1 MELREKPE
9 AINGAENGQILEG
22 QPQNEAENVKVESV
36 EHIEAEAPAEEAP
49 AEEAPAE
56 EVPAAEEAPAVEAP
70 AAEAPAAEEVPVEEV
85 PAEEAPAEE
94 APVEEAPVAEEVSV
108 EEVPAAEEAPAVEEP
123 AAEEPAAEEPA
134 EEAPAEDA
142 SAAESLKPERATKA
156 DIIARLEALAALV
169 GEEIP
174 RVETDR
180 LKKMFYNIRNAEI
193 EEEKRIFLD
202 KGNEESAFATAPN
215 ADEDRVKELLAVIR
229 EKREAFREELDAKRR
244 ANLEVKNGIIA
255 EIERLSADTDNV
267 NRHFRRVQELR
278 EQFRSAGDVPETET
292 SALWKRFQDTVER
305 FYDQFKINKELR
317 DYDFRKNLEQKELF
331 CQEAEKLADETDPLV
346 AFRLLQELHAKWREV
361 GPVDKEHREEIWN
374 RFREASAVV
383 NKRHQAFYE
392 GRKEQEQANE
402 AQKTAICER
411 VEAFN
416 FDELKSYAAWD
427 EMTKKILEA
436 QADWKKI
443 GFASKK
449 MNNALFARFRATCD
463 KFFAMKADFYRSVKD
478 SYAANLEKKIAL
490 CEKAEA
496 LKDSTE
502 WRKTA
507 EAIAELQKE
516 WRTVGPVVKR
526 HSDAVW
532 QRFQAACDHFFEER
546 KKNTSDSRR
555 AEQANLKAKR
565 AVLAALEA
573 IDPEM
578 PNDEAADFIRA
589 KMAEWKEIGHVP
601 FKEKEKLHEHY
612 GKVIDDLYQRY
623 DMRRD
628 RARMASFEESVSK
641 MEGDDNK
648 LYRERDRLMR
658 VLEQKRQELN
668 TAENNLGFFN
678 VKSASGN
685 SMLNEIERNIARLKD
700 DIDDLQK
707 KIAVIDSK
715 V

>member
-1 MELREKPE
+1 MLVGKVHKQIKFSNMELREKPE
-9 AINGAENGQILEG
+9 AINDAENGQILEG

-56 EVPAAEEAPAVEAP
+56 EAPAAEEVPVEEAPAAEEAPAVEAP
-70 AAEAPAAEEVPVEEV
+70 AAEEVPV
-85 PAEEAPAEE
+85 
-94 APVEEAPVAEEVSV
+94 
-108 EEVPAAEEAPAVEEP
+108 EEAPAVE
-123 AAEEPAAEEPA
+123 APAAEEPA

-193 EEEKRIFLD
+193 EEEKRIFLE

-490 CEKAEA
+490 CERRKLSRTVRNGAKQPKQSPNCRKSGA
-496 LKDSTE
+496 RLGRWSNVTATQFGNVSKPLATISSRRGKRTHPIPAVPNKPTLRLNAQSSPLSKPSTQKCPTTRPPISSAQK
-502 WRKTA
+502 WPNGKKSAMCRSKKKKSSTSITA
-507 EAIAELQKE
+507 KLSTTSISATICAAIALA
-516 WRTVGPVVKR
+516 WLRLR
-526 HSDAVW
+526 
-532 QRFQAACDHFFEER
+532 
-546 KKNTSDSRR
+546 SR
-555 AEQANLKAKR
+555 
-565 AVLAALEA
+565 
-573 IDPEM
+573 
-578 PNDEAADFIRA
+578 
-589 KMAEWKEIGHVP
+589 
-601 FKEKEKLHEHY
+601 
-612 GKVIDDLYQRY
+612 
-623 DMRRD
+623 
-628 RARMASFEESVSK
+628 
-641 MEGDDNK
+641 
-648 LYRERDRLMR
+648 
-658 VLEQKRQELN
+658 
-668 TAENNLGFFN
+668 
-678 VKSASGN
+678 
-685 SMLNEIERNIARLKD
+685 
-700 DIDDLQK
+700 
-707 KIAVIDSK
+707 
-715 V
+715 

>member
-9 AINGAENGQILEG
+9 AINDAENGQILEG

-56 EVPAAEEAPAVEAP
+56 EAPAAEEVPVEEAPAAEEAPAVEAP
-70 AAEAPAAEEVPVEEV
+70 AAETSA
-85 PAEEAPAEE
+85 
-94 APVEEAPVAEEVSV
+94 AEEVSV
-108 EEVPAAEEAPAVEEP
+108 EEA
-123 AAEEPAAEEPA
+123 PAAEEPA

-193 EEEKRIFLD
+193 EEEKRIFLE

-331 CQEAEKLADETDPLV
+331 CQEAEKLAEETDPLV

-436 QADWKKI
+436 QSDWKKI